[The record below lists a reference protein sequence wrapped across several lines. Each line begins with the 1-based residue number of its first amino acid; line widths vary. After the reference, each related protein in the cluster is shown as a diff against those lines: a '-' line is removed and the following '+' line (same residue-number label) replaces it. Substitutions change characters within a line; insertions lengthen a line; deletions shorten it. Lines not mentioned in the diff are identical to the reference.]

1 MLNTGMTQRE
11 ILNLD
16 NYVKPWARNI
26 YFEKVKK
33 KNVYDS
39 QRKINTMQ
47 TIINAPYWP
56 ENFMATLSSLY
67 LNNYLSIESQ
77 T

>member
-1 MLNTGMTQRE
+1 MLNMGMTQNE

-26 YFEKVKK
+26 YSEKVKK

-39 QRKINTMQ
+39 QRKINTTH
-47 TIINAPYWP
+47 TII
-56 ENFMATLSSLY
+56 MHRTV
-67 LNNYLSIESQ
+67 
-77 T
+77 